1 MNRNIERYRSPLFS
15 PLLGVETFSPFPGRR
30 GLLDNMFDTGFSFSG
45 LADLLDSDF
54 GVKVVD
60 KEDHKEYQ
68 FGLPGVKK
76 ENIEIDV
83 SGNVLSIQV
92 SQKDEG
98 SVRSYSSKVTLSPN
112 LDISQAHAESVNGLL
127 TVSFPYL
134 QKDTF
139 KIEVTSG
146 DQEEGK
152 IAVSSSDEEKA
163 KEVESSEAAD
173 SKVSSLLID
182 KTHEEPEKQPKEYQI

>member
-1 MNRNIERYRSPLFS
+1 MNRNLERYRSPLFS
-15 PLLGVETFSPFPGRR
+15 PLLGVDPFNPFPGRR

-60 KEDHKEYQ
+60 KEDRKEYQ
-68 FGLPGVKK
+68 FGLPGVNK
-76 ENIEIDV
+76 ENIEVDV
-83 SGNVLSIQV
+83 SENILSIKV

-98 SVRSYSSKVTLSPN
+98 SVRSYSSKVTLAPN
-112 LDISQAHAESVNGLL
+112 LDLSQAHAESVNGLL

-134 QKDTF
+134 KKETF
-139 KIEVTSG
+139 KIEVTAG

-152 IAVSSSDEEKA
+152 IAVSSSDAEKP
-163 KEVESSEAAD
+163 KEVESSEPAD
-173 SKVSSLLID
+173 STVSGSSFG
-182 KTHEEPEKQPKEYQI
+182 KTPEQQPQGHQI